1 MVQARNTDRRWSR
14 ALQHEHSLRLKLQE
28 NIEALANQMT
38 VMEDEIRQKFQGKS
52 LPPSLSG
59 INLEVVDPSQTNSRS
74 GSLKREPRQHNKKQ
88 VTVTE
93 NAVFEANDYG
103 IKASDEEDQ
112 FFDAPEISEEDWAK
126 TGTTGS
132 STTTSGTS
140 TPVASGSARFELG
153 HKRSVSGVSVNEAQ
167 DFLSSPDDR
176 SLPVTSDR
184 KMSVSVFLY
193 FGLKCCCIFSLTLL
207 C

>member
-1 MVQARNTDRRWSR
+1 
-14 ALQHEHSLRLKLQE
+14 
-28 NIEALANQMT
+28 MT

-59 INLEVVDPSQTNSRS
+59 INLELTDPSQTNSRS
-74 GSLKREPRQHNKKQ
+74 GSLKREPKHHKKQ
-88 VTVTE
+88 VSVTT
-93 NAVFEANDYG
+93 NAIYEATDNG
-103 IKASDEEDQ
+103 VKPSDEEDQ

-126 TGTTGS
+126 AGTTS
-132 STTTSGTS
+132 SSATNSGMS
-140 TPVASGSARFELG
+140 TPVAGGSSRFELG

-184 KMSVSVFLY
+184 KMSVSCLRLLY
-193 FGLKCCCIFSLTLL
+193 FLL
-207 C
+207 CTIIFCAQSLYIIIIITNNQFMSILNN

>member
-1 MVQARNTDRRWSR
+1 MQARNTDRRWSR

-38 VMEDEIRQKFQGKS
+38 NMEDEIRQKFQGKS
-52 LPPSLSG
+52 LPPSASG
-59 INLEVVDPSQTNSRS
+59 VNLEPMDSSLLNSLPKS
-74 GSLKREPRQHNKKQ
+74 GSLRRGPKQQNKKQ

-93 NAVFEANDYG
+93 DAHEATDNG
-103 IKASDEEDQ
+103 VKVSDEEEQ
-112 FFDAPEISEEDWAK
+112 FFDAPEISEEDWARA
-126 TGTTGS
+126 GTTGS

-140 TPVASGSARFELG
+140 TPVTVGSGSAQFELG

-167 DFLSSPDDR
+167 EFMSSPDEN

-184 KMSVSVFLY
+184 KMSVSVI
-193 FGLKCCCIFSLTLL
+193 CR
-207 C
+207 